1 MNMYT
6 FKDWNEGKVTLDC
19 TYYFK
24 ENKDEKIVTV
34 NYSDFN
40 EEDQILIKDAQKEYF
55 HQLVHDETNR
65 LIDAFIVDYNRSEFK
80 VELLNKE
87 VQQLFDIL
95 FAKIPRAVYL
105 KLGHWDTFIKSDE
118 LLQFRKFH
126 RLIKVKG
133 KEHDYS
139 KQNSPFSPF
148 FSISNNHEVRYESF
162 YRYFKF
168 LEKVVV
174 DADSFYNPF
183 HWNENCFRLFKFL
196 DNNVTSKTKKS
207 KYGLIYHFLKAY
219 SGYAKMKGIYLFE
232 FSHAEYIEFITE
244 NCYKG
249 FSQPTAP
256 KMNKPDNFDEV
267 LPKLI
272 ELENLFLESQK
283 TAN

>member
-1 MNMYT
+1 MQNDTIGLMNI
-6 FKDWNEGKVTLDC
+6 DNA
-19 TYYFK
+19 
-24 ENKDEKIVTV
+24 
-34 NYSDFN
+34 
-40 EEDQILIKDAQKEYF
+40 IKDAQKEYF
-55 HQLVHDETNR
+55 LQLVHDETNR

-105 KLGHWDTFIKSDE
+105 KLEHWDTFIKRDE

-126 RLIKVKG
+126 SLIKVNG

-139 KQNSPFSPF
+139 NQNSPFSPF
-148 FSISNNHEVRYESF
+148 FSNSNNYEVRFESF

-174 DADSFYNPF
+174 DADSFCNPF

-196 DNNVTSKTKKS
+196 DKNVTSKSKKS

-219 SGYAKMKGIYLFE
+219 SGFAKMKGIYRFD
-232 FSHAEYIEFITE
+232 FSHAEYIKFITE
-244 NCYKG
+244 NYYQG
-249 FSQPTAP
+249 FSKPTAP

-283 TAN
+283 TVN